1 MHTQESIYERVREI
15 RERFPFRGANVI
27 RQNLRVSAPKVRSGT
42 DPNSV
47 QTGTEPPVSVL
58 VPHLAELKLE
68 VQFRVWAATD
78 SPNHPKLGSNG
89 LEPDFSVYLTRYLH
103 PLISYNF
110 HSMSRPRVQLRS
122 HMT

>member
-1 MHTQESIYERVREI
+1 MLGGEKLHVAMNVVERS
-15 RERFPFRGANVI
+15 
-27 RQNLRVSAPKVRSGT
+27 SAPKVRSGT

-47 QTGTEPPVSVL
+47 QTGTEPPVSVS

-68 VQFRVWAATD
+68 VQFRVRAATD

-110 HSMSRPRVQLRS
+110 HSMLRPRLGHAFSFGV
-122 HMT
+122 T